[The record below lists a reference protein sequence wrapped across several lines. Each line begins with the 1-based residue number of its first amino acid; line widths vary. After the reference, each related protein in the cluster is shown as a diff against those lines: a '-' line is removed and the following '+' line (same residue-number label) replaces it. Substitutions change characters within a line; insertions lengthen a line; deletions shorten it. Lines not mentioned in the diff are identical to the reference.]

1 MRHVTFADNVSKVE
15 SQEAGGE
22 TEKDENKR
30 VKSLADPG
38 EAGAKTGDQERRISL
53 YIPSPELTLS
63 AQKSTDQ

>member
-1 MRHVTFADNVSKVE
+1 MRDVTFADSVTKVE

-22 TEKDENKR
+22 AEKDENKR
-30 VKSLADPG
+30 AKSMADQG

-63 AQKSTDQ
+63 AQKSADQ